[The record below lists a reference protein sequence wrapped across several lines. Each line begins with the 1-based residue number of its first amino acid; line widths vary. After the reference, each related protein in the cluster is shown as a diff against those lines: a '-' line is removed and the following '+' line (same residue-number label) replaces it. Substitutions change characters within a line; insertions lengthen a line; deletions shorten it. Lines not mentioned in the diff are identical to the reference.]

1 MKMSGSSHNDRCD
14 SALGMNQRI
23 HRRDFMNSVLLASGG
38 ALLGSM
44 TPQQLLSADTWTGYG
59 GVGDYAHSNGNTYE
73 VINAGHQIRDN
84 VFVKTSP
91 KVIDTGE
98 VFDCVV
104 VGGGISGLA
113 TTLLFQQRNPKL
125 KCLVLENHPRALQ
138 QPRRHHPQAA
148 PPAQFRAAHQCRGA
162 PGPH

>member
-84 VFVKTSP
+84 VFVKTAP

-104 VGGGISGLA
+104 VGGGLSGLA
-113 TTLLFQQRNPKL
+113 EDGQE
-125 KCLVLENHPRALQ
+125 LV
-138 QPRRHHPQAA
+138 
-148 PPAQFRAAHQCRGA
+148 G
-162 PGPH
+162 